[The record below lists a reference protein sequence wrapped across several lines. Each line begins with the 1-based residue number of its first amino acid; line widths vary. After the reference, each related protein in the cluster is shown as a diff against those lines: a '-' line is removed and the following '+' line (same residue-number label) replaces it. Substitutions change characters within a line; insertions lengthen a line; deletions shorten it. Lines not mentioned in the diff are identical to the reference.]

1 MMTSLLVDGRPIHG
15 DPGLPEVTR
24 VFGELRAHP
33 GTMRLLL
40 QASLSTRARARSL
53 RDVFARRDSVDLKH
67 DALLPIVNIA
77 RWAALSVGSTALSTT
92 ERLHAAAG
100 SVMLPAE
107 QAQNLA
113 EIVDLLQR
121 LRLRYQLMQFRRGER
136 PSDVVTRE
144 RMSPIDRSVLT
155 EAAHEIAAVQR
166 RMDKIAAY
174 LPVREWVSPA
184 PS

>member
-24 VFGELRAHP
+24 AFGELRAHP

-40 QASLSTRARARSL
+40 QASLSTRARTHR
-53 RDVFARRDSVDLKH
+53 RVVFARRDSVDLKH

-100 SVMLPAE
+100 SVMLPAD

-121 LRLRYQLMQFRRGER
+121 LRLRYQLVQFRSGER
-136 PSDVVTRE
+136 PSDVVARE
-144 RMSPIDRSVLT
+144 QMSPIDRSVLT
-155 EAAHEIAAVQR
+155 EAARETAAVQR

-174 LPVREWVSPA
+174 LPVKEWVSPA